1 MSSNVAPST
10 PKRAGGKFW
19 RDIAAA
25 VLLVAVITAAWCNAN
40 SMWNRAAW
48 KLPSAYIGPYQGP
61 LSSKT
66 DVLLHL
72 AFIRAARDGH
82 FVPLRSKIVPELGAP
97 NDGNWNDW
105 PITEEIPI
113 YAMGLLARAF
123 GIFAALNLA
132 LLSCHLLA
140 GLAFYFVS
148 RHRAVSIIW
157 SFTAALAFGLASY
170 IFSQSP
176 DHVLVALCWH
186 VPLFLVVWGWVAS
199 EPGIELGSRRFW
211 FGVVV
216 GLLAGLQMPYYSG
229 IFCQLVLLGGVA
241 MFVRTHNNWRR
252 LLAPICFVAATAFA
266 FALMNVDTWMYRLK
280 FGSNPGALVREYQ
293 WLEVYG
299 LKLVDLIVPP
309 LNHRWEMF
317 RSFAQWRAHTQ
328 ILHDEG
334 SYFGIIGIAALLLLA
349 GVALRALCQRGSSR
363 IPKEAWQVLWVFV
376 FFTTGGLNAIA
387 GLLGFT
393 FFRAGCR
400 FSIVILA
407 ISLLFAAE
415 FLTRRVRGHIWPAAV
430 AGALCCFVIL
440 LDQVP
445 APASAQERAVIA
457 QQVSSDQKFVTD
469 IESTL
474 AKEAPLFPLPAKEA
488 LVFQLP
494 VMDFP
499 EAPLRDV
506 SAYDHLRPYLYSHH
520 LRFSFGSM
528 KGRSREQWQHDLTSL
543 SLPDVITELK
553 KRGFSGL
560 YVNRNAY
567 PDKARGI
574 EESLRSLGNDKRID
588 SAEGDLFFV
597 PFD

>member
-1 MSSNVAPST
+1 
-10 PKRAGGKFW
+10 
-19 RDIAAA
+19 
-25 VLLVAVITAAWCNAN
+25 
-40 SMWNRAAW
+40 MWNRAAW
-48 KLPSAYIGPYQGP
+48 NLPSAYIGPYQGP
-61 LSSKT
+61 LSSKS

-82 FVPLRSKIVPELGAP
+82 FGPLRSKIVPELGAP
-97 NDGNWNDW
+97 YDGNWNDW
-105 PITEEIPI
+105 PITEEFPI
-113 YAMGLLARAF
+113 YAMGLTARAF
-123 GIFAALNLA
+123 GIFGALNLA

-140 GLAFYFVS
+140 GLTFYLVG
-148 RHRAVSIIW
+148 RYRGVGIVW

-186 VPLFLVVWGWVAS
+186 VPLFLLVWNWVAS
-199 EPGIELGSRRFW
+199 ESGVEPRSKRFW
-211 FGVVV
+211 FGIVV

-241 MFVRTHNNWRR
+241 MFVRTRDWRR
-252 LLAPICFVAATAFA
+252 LLSPVCFVAATAFT
-266 FALMNVDTWMYRLK
+266 FALMNLDTWIYRLK
-280 FGSNPGALVREYQ
+280 FGPNPGALVREYQ
-293 WLEVYG
+293 WLEIYG

-309 LNHRWEMF
+309 LNHRWELF

-334 SYFGIIGIAALLLLA
+334 SYFGFIGVAAFLLLA
-349 GVALRALCQRGSSR
+349 GVALRGLCQRGSLR
-363 IPKEAWQVLWVFV
+363 IPKEVWQVLWIFV
-376 FFTTGGLNAIA
+376 FFTTGGLNAIG

-400 FSIVILA
+400 FSVVILA
-407 ISLLFAAE
+407 IALLFAAE
-415 FLTRRVRGHIWPAAV
+415 FLTRRMGRRTWPTLAA
-430 AGALCCFVIL
+430 GLLCCVVVL

-445 APASAQERAVIA
+445 APASPEERAVIA
-457 QQVSSDQKFVTD
+457 DQISSDQKFVAD
-469 IESTL
+469 IESISS
-474 AKEAPLFPLPAKEA
+474 KGAPMFPLPAKA
-488 LVFQLP
+488 TLVFQLP

-499 EAPLRDV
+499 EGPLRDV
-506 SAYDHLRPYLYSHH
+506 AAYDHLRPYLYSHH

-528 KGRSREQWQHDLTSL
+528 KGRAREQWQHDLTSL
-543 SLPDVITELK
+543 SLPDVIAELK

-574 EESLRSLGNDKRID
+574 EETLRSLGDDRVID
-588 SAEGDLFFV
+588 SVEGDLFYV
-597 PFD
+597 PLD